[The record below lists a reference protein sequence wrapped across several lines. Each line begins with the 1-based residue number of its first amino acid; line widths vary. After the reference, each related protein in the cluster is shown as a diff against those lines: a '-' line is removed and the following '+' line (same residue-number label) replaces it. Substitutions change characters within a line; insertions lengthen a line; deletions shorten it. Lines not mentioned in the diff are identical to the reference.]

1 MLGGILVNKHLAE
14 DDIIDKK
21 KSLHRK
27 YLDWRILH
35 FGLRKKVDIESW
47 IDTGTKQKKKPSWSD
62 GNEWRNAR
70 SSHIKFRIL
79 VVSKICDTLQHIR

>member
-21 KSLHRK
+21 KSSHRE

-35 FGLRKKVDIESW
+35 FGLRKKVDIES
-47 IDTGTKQKKKPSWSD
+47 
-62 GNEWRNAR
+62 
-70 SSHIKFRIL
+70 
-79 VVSKICDTLQHIR
+79 

>member
-21 KSLHRK
+21 KSSHRK

-35 FGLRKKVDIESW
+35 FGLRKKVDIES
-47 IDTGTKQKKKPSWSD
+47 
-62 GNEWRNAR
+62 
-70 SSHIKFRIL
+70 
-79 VVSKICDTLQHIR
+79 

>member
-35 FGLRKKVDIESW
+35 FGLRKKVDIES
-47 IDTGTKQKKKPSWSD
+47 
-62 GNEWRNAR
+62 
-70 SSHIKFRIL
+70 
-79 VVSKICDTLQHIR
+79 